1 MATVAFRVIV
11 KGRVTGVGFRYSTVA
26 AATRFPALQGY
37 VRNAD
42 SRTVE
47 CVVQG
52 PVESVDSLVAWLHH
66 GPSYARVTDCSVV
79 EIPVDPGL
87 TGFDVSY

>member
-1 MATVAFRVIV
+1 MEEIACRVLAH
-11 KGRVTGVGFRYSTVA
+11 GRVTGVGFRYSTLREA
-26 AATRFPALQGY
+26 GRYRGLRGY

-52 PVESVDSLVAWLHH
+52 GREDVKAMVAWLEH
-66 GPSYARVTDCSVV
+66 GPPGARVTDCKVLK
-79 EIPVDPGL
+79 IPVDPTL
-87 TGFDVSY
+87 LPFRIVF